1 MAPVDIEAFVE
12 QWHEALAAKL
22 KAAVDRRAVD
32 RLTGEILASGGLRQ
46 LAETPLL
53 CAAVCYLHRVK
64 QGLLPRRLN
73 ALYRELCDLLIH
85 RLDETRFEKEGQE
98 RLNLALRGLDLEDKR
113 SLLARLAHFMVR
125 EQAATLDRERAA
137 TQIAAGLRGLR
148 KLDPA
153 QAPDVLDAL
162 QERSGV
168 LRGASP
174 TLVEFAHNGL
184 RSYLAA
190 TVFREE
196 SAITDLIE
204 KALATAD
211 PDLPVLAA
219 AQGVKSYRDELV
231 RQLIAHAG
239 RSSDAERQRAL
250 RIMAARCGAT
260 GEVSDDVTEAL
271 KGVEAAVLP
280 PLSVVEAGQLAD
292 LGERAPVD
300 LSPQGRNRRTRLP
313 PLRCAASA

>member
-1 MAPVDIEAFVE
+1 MSRPAAVSDPAWAELFGPSRVAVQPMAPVDIEAFVE
-12 QWHEALAAKL
+12 QWHEALAATL
-22 KAAVDRRAVD
+22 QGGGGAAAPR
-32 RLTGEILASGGLRQ
+32 RLTREILASGGLRQ

-85 RLDETRFEKEGQE
+85 RLDETAFETEGQE
-98 RLNLALRGLDLEDKR
+98 TAEP
-113 SLLARLAHFMVR
+113 
-125 EQAATLDRERAA
+125 RAA
-137 TQIAAGLRGLR
+137 RAGPGGQAQPPGPPRALHGPRAGGSARPGARGSADRGRAPGLR

-190 TVFREE
+190 TSLPGRERHHGPDRQGAGYGRSRPAGPRRRAGCQE
-196 SAITDLIE
+196 LPGRVGPPLISAF
-204 KALATAD
+204 
-211 PDLPVLAA
+211 
-219 AQGVKSYRDELV
+219 
-231 RQLIAHAG
+231 AG
-239 RSSDAERQRAL
+239 RSVGTKSRARAEDHGCAVWCHGRGLGRA
-250 RIMAARCGAT
+250 
-260 GEVSDDVTEAL
+260 
-271 KGVEAAVLP
+271 
-280 PLSVVEAGQLAD
+280 
-292 LGERAPVD
+292 
-300 LSPQGRNRRTRLP
+300 
-313 PLRCAASA
+313 

>member
-1 MAPVDIEAFVE
+1 MSDPAWAELFGPSRSGGAADGAVDIEAFVE

-22 KAAVDRRAVD
+22 KAGVDRRAVD

-98 RLNLALRGLDLEDKR
+98 RLNRALRGLDLEDKR
-113 SLLARLAHFMVR
+113 SLLARLGALHGPR
-125 EQAATLDRERAA
+125 AAATSTGTGRHRRSRP
-137 TQIAAGLRGLR
+137 GSGLR

-219 AQGVKSYRDELV
+219 AQGVKSYRDELI
-231 RQLIAHAG
+231 RQLIALAD
-239 RSSDAERQRAL
+239 RNLDAERQRAL

-260 GEVSDDVTEAL
+260 ARS
-271 KGVEAAVLP
+271 
-280 PLSVVEAGQLAD
+280 
-292 LGERAPVD
+292 
-300 LSPQGRNRRTRLP
+300 RTTLQKP
-313 PLRCAASA
+313 